1 MKLEKRIES
10 ISLLTEGLVDN
21 ARIYAEAVKK
31 DGYANTGYNVERH
44 CGKGAIQRRIAL
56 IREELLEL
64 SKSL

>member
-21 ARIYAEAVKK
+21 AKTYAEAVEK
-31 DGYANTGYNVERH
+31 DGYANPGYNVERH
-44 CGKGAIQRRIAL
+44 CSKGAIQRRIAL